1 MNAKAAKA
9 AEKTNPRISLRSVR
23 SLRSTWTWILLA
35 AAFALKL
42 AVMVQLKD
50 HVLTQ
55 PDAGLDTTAYVG
67 LAERVL
73 GGDTAL
79 GPGLY
84 FVSPLY
90 IYFLAAVLA
99 VWHSFTAVR
108 MLQIVFGT
116 AAVVVVYITA
126 NEWFGRR
133 AALIAAALATL
144 TGLFTFYESLL
155 LQTALDPFLTAAA
168 LAGLTLGLKRSGA
181 SGRSGGSGGSGR
193 SGRSGRSDPTY
204 ATYATY
210 PTHPTHLTY
219 YTLSGLAFGVL
230 ACNRPNVALPAL
242 AIALLLAAT
251 RRWQAAA
258 VFSIGT
264 AIALTPVTLRN
275 IVVSGYWS
283 PLTASHGGLNFYIG
297 NNADADGTYRAVP
310 GITPD
315 ITGQQED
322 TRRFAER
329 AAGHALD
336 DAGVSSFFYG
346 LGWTW
351 IRERP
356 LAAAALFARKISL
369 LFSAKYLWLNYSYPF
384 FAHDEWTLLRVLFVG
399 PWLLIPL
406 GLVGLVIAAPKAARS
421 AYLIWVSF
429 VPVYALAVAAFYVS
443 DRYQLPMLV
452 PLCAG
457 AGAALDA
464 LVRQIAARRWTQAV
478 IASAA
483 LVTLFAWVNRPLALD
498 EGVAEARTRMAE
510 RLVSL
515 GRDDEAER
523 WVERAVDAGS
533 SGQQQ
538 PRPGVIHFR
547 VGQRLLAHDRS
558 AAAIA
563 HFQQALRFDPDQPV
577 VEYALGEALV
587 EAGRPQEAIAPLRRA
602 LDAGV
607 HPDQA
612 GFDLVRALGASGERA
627 EAIRVLER
635 VRPAREDEAE
645 RWVALGQLAVHL
657 QEPRLVE
664 MFARKALS
672 VRRDLAPAHAQL
684 GAALNLAG
692 RWTEAA
698 EELREAIR
706 LDPSDPSAHV
716 GLAVA
721 EASAGRLADA
731 RRQLEEALRL
741 DPRSEQAKRLR
752 QALER
757 TR

>member
-9 AEKTNPRISLRSVR
+9 AEKTNPRISLRSLR

-168 LAGLTLGLKRSGA
+168 LAGLTLGLKRSG
-181 SGRSGGSGGSGR
+181 G
-193 SGRSGRSDPTY
+193 SGRSDPTY
-204 ATYATY
+204 
-210 PTHPTHLTY
+210 PTHLTY

-230 ACNRPNVALPAL
+230 ACNRPNVALPAV

-258 VFSIGT
+258 VFSIGI

-356 LAAAALFARKISL
+356 LAAATLFARKISL

-384 FAHDEWTLLRVLFVG
+384 FAHDERTLLRVLFVG

-406 GLVGLVIAAPKAARS
+406 GLVGLVIAAPKADRS
-421 AYLIWVSF
+421 AYLVWASF
-429 VPVYALAVAAFYVS
+429 VPAYSLAVAAFYVS
-443 DRYQLPMLV
+443 DRYQLPVLI

-457 AGAALDA
+457 AGAALDVLYA
-464 LVRQIAARRWTQAV
+464 RITMTSTRRSPSIA

-483 LVTLFAWVNRPLALD
+483 AVLLFAWVNRPLSLD
-498 EGVAEARTRMAE
+498 EGIGEERTRMAE
-510 RLVSL
+510 RLVTL

-523 WVERAVDAGS
+523 WVERAVHGEDGH
-533 SGQQQ
+533 

-607 HPDQA
+607 HADQA

-657 QEPRLVE
+657 QAPRLVE
-664 MFARKALS
+664 TFARKALS

-731 RRQLEEALRL
+731 RRQLDEALRL